1 MIKNN
6 NVNGEIKGK
15 NIWEFVTIIDWTID
29 NVEERIK
36 HIYEI
41 LETYEVDGVE
51 FYHEYFDEIYNQE
64 KKHSKV
70 KVVIGKDDPRCEESN
85 ISKALEILGS
95 YILGAR
101 DEVENRKKE
110 NVKYKIYNSKELFDR
125 FKDERKLVYKLSTV
139 NVDKS
144 NNYDKDDYRFD
155 NNNESVFVIFQLPK
169 NYKKA
174 KDIIVTQKDF
184 EEYPILKEYEESIVH
199 MKNKY
204 DKLLS
209 IDENEIIDKEEL
221 ESLRRSKNIIRK
233 NLKLLKQDML
243 DIKKQLQK
251 PIIWKAPLKDSG
263 CPDYDILDM
272 FDKNVVKEL
281 LRVHKQIDLQDDLS
295 CILVDLENLINKVEF
310 TDRQEEVL
318 DMWRNGMD
326 GSVIAKALNVKQNTI
341 NNCIDAIIKKIIK
354 QYEEEY
360 ENWYYLNIRKGQY
373 KTCNR
378 CGKIKLA
385 NKFNKNGKK
394 GLKPMCKICENDR
407 KKK

>member
-1 MIKNN
+1 MLKVIKNN

-15 NIWEFVTIIDWTID
+15 NIWEFVTMIDWTID

-36 HIYEI
+36 YIYEI
-41 LETYEVDGVE
+41 LEAYEVDGVE

-125 FKDERKLVYKLSTV
+125 FKDEKKLVYKLSTV

-144 NNYDKDDYRFD
+144 NNYDRDDYRFD
-155 NNNESVFVIFQLPK
+155 NNNESVFAIFQLPK

-174 KDIIVTQKDF
+174 KDITVTQEDF
-184 EEYPILKEYEESIVH
+184 EKYPILKEYEESIVH

-209 IDENEIIDKEEL
+209 IDENKIIDKEEL
-221 ESLRRSKNIIRK
+221 ESLRRSKNMIRK

-243 DIKKQLQK
+243 DVKKQLQK

-263 CPDYDILDM
+263 CPDYDMLDM

-281 LRVHKQIDLQDDLS
+281 LKVHKQVDLQDDLS

-310 TDRQEEVL
+310 TDRQKEVL
-318 DMWRNGMD
+318 NMWENGICID
-326 GSVIAKALNVKQNTI
+326 DIAKDLKVRQNTI
-341 NNCIDAIIKKIIK
+341 SKTLDRAIESIIK

-360 ENWYYLNIRKGQY
+360 EDWYYLNIRKGTY
-373 KTCNR
+373 KKCSK
-378 CGKIKLA
+378 CGEIKLISQ
-385 NKFNKNGKK
+385 FDKK
-394 GLKPMCKICENDR
+394 GKQGFQSRCKKCR
-407 KKK
+407 KK